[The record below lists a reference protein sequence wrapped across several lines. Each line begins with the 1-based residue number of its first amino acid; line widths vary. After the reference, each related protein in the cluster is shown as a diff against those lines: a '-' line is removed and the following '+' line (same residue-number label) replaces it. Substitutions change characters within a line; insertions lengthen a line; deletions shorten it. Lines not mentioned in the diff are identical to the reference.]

1 MKFCVS
7 SLTTTESKQ
16 ESHLNV
22 LTISLEQKI
31 RVILQNS
38 NFFLLFFL
46 LNRALVQVKG
56 NTLATLSAL

>member
-38 NFFLLFFL
+38 NFFLLFF
-46 LNRALVQVKG
+46 VKQSV
-56 NTLATLSAL
+56 SAS